1 MTTAKIIAVANQ
13 KGGPGKTTVTMQLA
27 AGLAMRKLTVM
38 VIDTDPQ
45 GSATHWGASG
55 EDAFPVAVVSLAAV
69 PDKVHREIKK
79 FVGSYDVIL
88 IDCPPSVAS
97 PATQSALLIADLAV
111 LPVRPSPTDLWA
123 LKEIVKLI
131 ESARTVNDELT
142 AVVLVNQWQPNTLLS
157 TDALQALEE
166 LGLPVLKT
174 RLHHRQAY
182 QQCAV
187 LGSAVY
193 GLGRAA
199 KPAIDEV
206 EALVVEVGQL
216 VGMPFE
222 PIPEAWKQWPTILK
236 ETNA

>member
-1 MTTAKIIAVANQ
+1 MTARIIAVANQ

-27 AGLAMRKLTVM
+27 AGLALRGLKVL

-45 GSATHWGASG
+45 GSATQWCAAG
-55 EDAFPVAVVSLAAV
+55 DDPPFPAAVVSLAAV

-79 FVGSYDVIL
+79 FVSTYDAIL

-97 PATQSALLIADLAV
+97 PATQSALLIAEIAL

-131 ESARTVNDELT
+131 ETAKTVNEELSA
-142 AVVLVNQWQPNTLLS
+142 AVVVNQWQPNTLLS
-157 TDALQALEE
+157 ADALQALSE
-166 LGLPVLKT
+166 LGLPVLES
-174 RLHHRQAY
+174 RMNQRQAY

-187 LGSAVY
+187 LGTAVY
-193 GLGRAA
+193 GLGRGA

-206 EALVVEVGQL
+206 ESLVVEVGAML
-216 VGMPFE
+216 GLKLK
-222 PIPEAWKQWPTILK
+222 PINEAWKQWPPTVK
-236 ETNA
+236 ES

>member
-1 MTTAKIIAVANQ
+1 MTARIIAVANQ

-27 AGLAMRKLTVM
+27 AGLALRGMKVL

-45 GSATHWGASG
+45 GSATQWCAAG
-55 EDAFPVAVVSLAAV
+55 DDPPFPAAVVSLAAV

-79 FVGSYDVIL
+79 FVSAYDAIL

-97 PATQSALLIADLAV
+97 SATQSALLIAEIAL

-131 ESARTVNDELT
+131 ETAKTVNEELSA
-142 AVVLVNQWQPNTLLS
+142 AVVVNQWQPNTLLS
-157 TDALQALEE
+157 ADALQALSE
-166 LGLPVLKT
+166 LGLPVLKS
-174 RLHHRQAY
+174 RMNQRQAY

-187 LGSAVY
+187 LGTAVY
-193 GLGRAA
+193 GLGRGA

-206 EALVVEVGQL
+206 ESLVVEVG
-216 VGMPFE
+216 GMLGLKLK
-222 PIPEAWKQWPTILK
+222 PINEAWKQWPPTVK
-236 ETNA
+236 ES

>member
-1 MTTAKIIAVANQ
+1 MTTARIIAVANQ

-27 AGLAMRKLTVM
+27 AAFALRRLRVM

-45 GSATHWGASG
+45 GSATQWGASG
-55 EDAFPVAVVSLAAV
+55 EESFPVAVVSLAAV

-79 FVGSYDVIL
+79 FVSAYDVIL

-97 PATQSALLIADLAV
+97 PATQSALLIADLAL
-111 LPVRPSPTDLWA
+111 LPVRPAPTDLWA

-131 ESARTVNDELT
+131 ETARTVNEELI
-142 AVVLVNQWQPNTLLS
+142 AVVVVNQWQPNTLLS
-157 TDALQALEE
+157 ADAMQALEGI
-166 LGLPVLKT
+166 GLPVLDT

-193 GLGRAA
+193 GLGRGA
-199 KPAIDEV
+199 KQAIDEV
-206 EALVVEVGQL
+206 EELVLEVGYL
-216 VGMPFE
+216 LGMPIE
-222 PIPEAWKQWPTILK
+222 PVDEPWKQWPTVLR
-236 ETNA
+236 EPT